1 MKKNAACKGESM
13 GRDISIAVSVKD
25 KYSDAVTKMQSASK
39 SFTKDLDGM
48 YKKLDTLDKAQSRLK
63 SDTDSLK
70 KAMQDAQKEFKRTG
84 EESKRMAAQVASD
97 KYENARRNLK
107 LVSDEARSTAKE
119 IKSMSDAIS
128 KADNRAGSLKKVI
141 GSKGSEDTG
150 KSILSSLAGA
160 GIAQMIGNSLS
171 EGATSVISSAF
182 GDRAGTMFGT
192 TLSSIAQGAAMGSV
206 AGAKG
211 AAVGAAAG
219 AVSGIISSATYD
231 FSDKNEAYKSA
242 VQEAYT
248 TVTTQQAQDL
258 ENGIKLAGSREKTQM
273 AFSTMMKDDGKAKA
287 YLSEVKK
294 MADYTPFLFDDLT
307 AMSKTLLTYGYNEKE
322 MIPQLTK
329 VGDAGAALGMNTEDM
344 KMVATAI
351 GRMKSSGKTT
361 LEYINI
367 LQERGV
373 DAIGYLAQAGGI
385 SKGEVYEKI
394 SKGLIPGAEAAKAI
408 SDYMGKAYEGAMQL
422 QSTSFE
428 GMQSTLQGLTENLNA
443 AMGEG
448 YNEERKKGMQEQI
461 DYLGG
466 EMAKEQQEAYKSIG
480 QWKAS
485 LENEREKAMRDAVQ
499 SAMQSDAYQK
509 AKATKNGAEMGRIMA
524 EAQIEGEN
532 AFKDT
537 EGYKTMVQ
545 AEKGLVGSIQ
555 NSMKQ
560 DKTYWNYGYEMGQE
574 FSRGYLSAR
583 GASYT
588 SYVTPEHSKLGDPTE
603 VLDNALNRPT
613 LRSPFQK
620 PFNSKSIGIL
630 RVPYDG
636 YPALLHEG
644 EEVRTASASRA
655 GDDSQGY
662 IININNPV
670 VREEQDFYRLTQQI
684 VGAIRQQAAIQA
696 G

>member
-1 MKKNAACKGESM
+1 M

>member
-1 MKKNAACKGESM
+1 M

-231 FSDKNEAYKSA
+231 FSNKNEAYKSA

-273 AFSTMMKDDGKAKA
+273 GFSTMMKDDGKAIA

-574 FSRGYLSAR
+574 FGRGYLSAR

-588 SYVTPEHSKLGDPTE
+588 SYVTPEHSKLGDPAE
-603 VLDNALNRPT
+603 ALDNALNRPT
-613 LRSPFQK
+613 LRNPFQK
-620 PFNSKSIGIL
+620 PFNSKAIGML

-684 VGAIRQQAAIQA
+684 VGAIRQQAEIQA

>member
-1 MKKNAACKGESM
+1 M

-231 FSDKNEAYKSA
+231 FSNKNEAYKSA

-499 SAMQSDAYQK
+499 SAMQSDEYQK

-588 SYVTPEHSKLGDPTE
+588 SYVTPERSKLGDPTE

-613 LRSPFQK
+613 LRNPFQK
-620 PFNSKSIGIL
+620 PFNSKAIGIL

>member
-1 MKKNAACKGESM
+1 M

-373 DAIGYLAQAGGI
+373 DAIGYLAQDGVI

>member
-1 MKKNAACKGESM
+1 M

-231 FSDKNEAYKSA
+231 FSNKNEAYKSA

-307 AMSKTLLTYGYNEKE
+307 AMSKPLLTYGYNEKE

-613 LRSPFQK
+613 LRNPFQK
-620 PFNSKSIGIL
+620 PFNSKAIGIL

>member
-1 MKKNAACKGESM
+1 
-13 GRDISIAVSVKD
+13 
-25 KYSDAVTKMQSASK
+25 
-39 SFTKDLDGM
+39 M

>member
-1 MKKNAACKGESM
+1 M

-128 KADNRAGSLKKVI
+128 KADNRAESLKKVI

-231 FSDKNEAYKSA
+231 FSNKNEAYKSA

-613 LRSPFQK
+613 LRNPFQK
-620 PFNSKSIGIL
+620 PFNSKAIGIL

>member
-1 MKKNAACKGESM
+1 M

-231 FSDKNEAYKSA
+231 FSNKNEAYKSA

-620 PFNSKSIGIL
+620 PFNSKAIGIL

>member
-1 MKKNAACKGESM
+1 M

-231 FSDKNEAYKSA
+231 FSNKNEAYKSA

-583 GASYT
+583 GTSYT

-613 LRSPFQK
+613 LRNPFQK
-620 PFNSKSIGIL
+620 PFNSKAIGIL

>member
-1 MKKNAACKGESM
+1 M

-25 KYSDAVTKMQSASK
+25 KYSDAVTTMQSVSK

-63 SDTDSLK
+63 SDTDGLK
-70 KAMQDAQKEFKRTG
+70 KAMQDAQKEFKKTG
-84 EESKRMAAQVASD
+84 EESKKMAAQVASD

-119 IKSMSDAIS
+119 IKSMTDAIS
-128 KADNRAGSLKKVI
+128 KADNRAGSFKKVI
-141 GSKGSEDTG
+141 GAKGSEDAE

-160 GIAQMIGNSLS
+160 GMGQMIGSALS

-231 FSDKNEAYKSA
+231 FSNKNEAYKSA

-574 FSRGYLSAR
+574 FGRGYLSAR

-588 SYVTPEHSKLGDPTE
+588 SYVTPEHSKLGDPAE
-603 VLDNALNRPT
+603 ALDNALNRPT
-613 LRSPFQK
+613 LRNPFQK
-620 PFNSKSIGIL
+620 PFNSKAIGML

-684 VGAIRQQAAIQA
+684 VGAIRQQAEIQA

>member
-1 MKKNAACKGESM
+1 M

-231 FSDKNEAYKSA
+231 FSNKNEAYKSA

-574 FSRGYLSAR
+574 FGRGYLSAR

-588 SYVTPEHSKLGDPTE
+588 SYVTPEHSKLGDPAE
-603 VLDNALNRPT
+603 ALDNALNRPT
-613 LRSPFQK
+613 LRNPFQK
-620 PFNSKSIGIL
+620 PFNSKAIGML

-684 VGAIRQQAAIQA
+684 VGAIRQQAEIQA

>member
-1 MKKNAACKGESM
+1 M
-13 GRDISIAVSVKD
+13 GRDISIVVSAKD
-25 KYSDAVTKMQSASK
+25 QYSTAVTKMRSVSA
-39 SFTKDLDGM
+39 SFTKDIDGM

-63 SDTDSLK
+63 VDTDGLRK
-70 KAMQDAQKEFKRTG
+70 TMQDAQKQFRKTG
-84 EESKRMAAQVASD
+84 DEADKMAAQIASE
-97 KYENARRNLK
+97 KYESARRNLK
-107 LVSDEARSTAKE
+107 LVSDEAKNTTKQINDLTGAL
-119 IKSMSDAIS
+119 S
-128 KADNRAGSLKKVI
+128 KADNRAGNFKKGVDQS
-141 GSKGSEDTG
+141 SKDAG
-150 KSILSSLAGA
+150 KSILSSMAGA
-160 GIAQMIGNSLS
+160 GIGQMIGSALS

-182 GDRAGTMFGT
+182 GDRTGTMFGT

-206 AGAKG
+206 AGVKG

-231 FSDKNEAYKSA
+231 FSNKNEAYKSA

-248 TVTTQQAQDL
+248 NVTNQQAQDL
-258 ENGIKLAGSREKTQM
+258 ENGITLAGSREKTQM
-273 AFSTMMKDDGKAKA
+273 AFSTMMKDKGKAKD
-287 YLSEVKK
+287 YLTKVKK

-307 AMSKTLLTYGYNEKE
+307 AMSKTLLTYGYNDKE

-329 VGDAGAALGMNTEDM
+329 IGDTGAALGMNTEDM

-367 LQERGV
+367 LQDRGI
-373 DAIGYLAQAGGI
+373 DAVGYLAKAGGI
-385 SKGEVYEKI
+385 SKGDVYEKI

-408 SDYMGKAYEGAMQL
+408 SDYMGKAYEGAMKL

-466 EMAKEQQEAYKSIG
+466 EAAKEQQEAYKAIG

-485 LENEREKAMRDAVQ
+485 LENEREKAMREAMQ
-499 SAMQSDAYQK
+499 SAMQTDEYRK
-509 AKATKNGAEMGRIMA
+509 AKAEGNGAEMGLIMA
-524 EAQIEGEN
+524 KAQIEGEN

-574 FSRGYLSAR
+574 FSRGYLSGR
-583 GASYT
+583 GASYST
-588 SYVTPEHSKLGDPTE
+588 YVTPERSKLEEPSAA
-603 VLDNALNRPT
+603 LNNALNRSS
-613 LRSPFQK
+613 LRNPFQK
-620 PFNSKSIGIL
+620 SFNAKAIGML

-644 EEVRTASASRA
+644 EEVRTASAARA
-655 GDDSQGY
+655 GDNSQGY

-684 VGAIRQQAAIQA
+684 VGAIRQQAEIQA

>member
-1 MKKNAACKGESM
+1 M
-13 GRDISIAVSVKD
+13 GRDISIVVSAKD
-25 KYSDAVTKMQSASK
+25 QYSTAVTKMRSVSA
-39 SFTKDLDGM
+39 SFTKDIDGM

-63 SDTDSLK
+63 VDTDGLRK
-70 KAMQDAQKEFKRTG
+70 TMQDAQKQFRKTG
-84 EESKRMAAQVASD
+84 DEADKMAAQIASE
-97 KYENARRNLK
+97 KYESARRNLK
-107 LVSDEARSTAKE
+107 LVSDEAKNTTKQINDLTGAL
-119 IKSMSDAIS
+119 S
-128 KADNRAGSLKKVI
+128 KADNRAGNFKKGVDQS
-141 GSKGSEDTG
+141 SKDAG
-150 KSILSSLAGA
+150 KSILSSMAGA
-160 GIAQMIGNSLS
+160 GIGQMIGSALS

-182 GDRAGTMFGT
+182 GDRTGTMFGT

-206 AGAKG
+206 AGVKG

-231 FSDKNEAYKSA
+231 FSNKNEAYKSA

-248 TVTTQQAQDL
+248 NVTNQQAQDL
-258 ENGIKLAGSREKTQM
+258 ENGSALAGSREKTQM
-273 AFSTMMKDDGKAKA
+273 AFSTMMKDKGKAKD
-287 YLSEVKK
+287 YLTKVKK

-307 AMSKTLLTYGYNEKE
+307 AMSKTLLTYGYNDKE

-329 VGDAGAALGMNTEDM
+329 IGDAGAALGMNTEDM

-367 LQERGV
+367 LQDRGI
-373 DAIGYLAQAGGI
+373 DAVGYLAKAGGI
-385 SKGEVYEKI
+385 SKGDVYEKI

-408 SDYMGKAYEGAMQL
+408 SDYMGKAYEGAMKL

-466 EMAKEQQEAYKSIG
+466 EAAKEQQEAYKAIG

-485 LENEREKAMRDAVQ
+485 LENEREKAMREAVQ
-499 SAMQSDAYQK
+499 SAMQTDEYRK
-509 AKATKNGAEMGRIMA
+509 AKATNNGAEMGRIMA

-574 FSRGYLSAR
+574 FSRGYLSGR

-588 SYVTPEHSKLGDPTE
+588 TYVTPERSKLEEPSAA
-603 VLDNALNRPT
+603 LNNALNRSS
-613 LRSPFQK
+613 LRNPFK
-620 PFNSKSIGIL
+620 KSFNAKAIGML

-644 EEVRTASASRA
+644 EEVRTASAARA
-655 GDDSQGY
+655 GDNSQGY

-684 VGAIRQQAAIQA
+684 VGAIRQQAEIQA

>member
-1 MKKNAACKGESM
+1 M

-231 FSDKNEAYKSA
+231 FSNKNEAYKSA

-307 AMSKTLLTYGYNEKE
+307 AISKTLLTYGYNEKE

-613 LRSPFQK
+613 LRNPFQK
-620 PFNSKSIGIL
+620 PFNSKAIGIL

>member
-1 MKKNAACKGESM
+1 M

-231 FSDKNEAYKSA
+231 FSNKNEAYKSA

-273 AFSTMMKDDGKAKA
+273 AFSTMMKDDGKAKT

-574 FSRGYLSAR
+574 FSRGYLSSR

-613 LRSPFQK
+613 LRNPFQK
-620 PFNSKSIGIL
+620 PFNSKAIGIL

>member
-1 MKKNAACKGESM
+1 M

-48 YKKLDTLDKAQSRLK
+48 YKKLDTLDKTQSRLK

-192 TLSSIAQGAAMGSV
+192 TLSSIAQGAAIGSV

-231 FSDKNEAYKSA
+231 FSNKNEAYKSA

-422 QSTSFE
+422 QRTSFE

-613 LRSPFQK
+613 LRNPFQK
-620 PFNSKSIGIL
+620 PFNSKAIGIL

>member
-1 MKKNAACKGESM
+1 M

-231 FSDKNEAYKSA
+231 FSNKNEAYKSA

-603 VLDNALNRPT
+603 VQDNALNRPT
-613 LRSPFQK
+613 LRNPFQK
-620 PFNSKSIGIL
+620 PFNSKAIGIL

>member
-1 MKKNAACKGESM
+1 M

-231 FSDKNEAYKSA
+231 FSNKNEAYKSA

-287 YLSEVKK
+287 YLSEMKK

-574 FSRGYLSAR
+574 FSRGYLSSR

-613 LRSPFQK
+613 LRNPFQK
-620 PFNSKSIGIL
+620 PFNSKAIGIL

>member
-1 MKKNAACKGESM
+1 M

-231 FSDKNEAYKSA
+231 FSNKNEAYKSA

-574 FSRGYLSAR
+574 FGRGYLSAR

-588 SYVTPEHSKLGDPTE
+588 SYVTPEHSKLGDPAE
-603 VLDNALNRPT
+603 ALDNALNRPT
-613 LRSPFQK
+613 LRNPFQK
-620 PFNSKSIGIL
+620 PFNSKAIGML

-670 VREEQDFYRLTQQI
+670 AREEQDFYRLTQQI
-684 VGAIRQQAAIQA
+684 VGAIRQQAEIQA

>member
-1 MKKNAACKGESM
+1 M

-231 FSDKNEAYKSA
+231 FSNKNEAYKSA

-448 YNEERKKGMQEQI
+448 YIEERKKGMQEQI

-613 LRSPFQK
+613 LRNPFQK
-620 PFNSKSIGIL
+620 PFNSKAIGIL

>member
-1 MKKNAACKGESM
+1 M

-231 FSDKNEAYKSA
+231 FSNKNEAYKSA

-329 VGDAGAALGMNTEDM
+329 VGDAGATLGMNTEDM

-574 FSRGYLSAR
+574 FGRGYLSAR

-588 SYVTPEHSKLGDPTE
+588 SYVTPEHSKLGDPAE
-603 VLDNALNRPT
+603 ALDNALNRPT
-613 LRSPFQK
+613 LRNPFQK
-620 PFNSKSIGIL
+620 PFNSKAIGML

-684 VGAIRQQAAIQA
+684 VGAIRQQAEIQA

>member
-1 MKKNAACKGESM
+1 M

-231 FSDKNEAYKSA
+231 FSNKNEAYKSA

-613 LRSPFQK
+613 LRNPFQK
-620 PFNSKSIGIL
+620 PFNSKAIGIL

-684 VGAIRQQAAIQA
+684 VGAIRQQAEIQA

>member
-1 MKKNAACKGESM
+1 M
-13 GRDISIAVSVKD
+13 GRDISIVVSAKD
-25 KYSDAVTKMQSASK
+25 QYSTAVTKMRSVSA
-39 SFTKDLDGM
+39 SFTKDIDGM

-63 SDTDSLK
+63 VDTDGLRK
-70 KAMQDAQKEFKRTG
+70 TMQDAQKQFRKTG
-84 EESKRMAAQVASD
+84 DEADKMAAQIASE
-97 KYENARRNLK
+97 KYESARRNLK
-107 LVSDEARSTAKE
+107 LVSDEAKNTTKQINDLTGAL
-119 IKSMSDAIS
+119 S
-128 KADNRAGSLKKVI
+128 KADNRAGNFKKGV
-141 GSKGSEDTG
+141 GQSSKDVG

-160 GIAQMIGNSLS
+160 GIGQMIGSALS

-182 GDRAGTMFGT
+182 GDRTGTMFGT

-206 AGAKG
+206 AGVKG

-219 AVSGIISSATYD
+219 AVSGLISSATYD
-231 FSDKNEAYKSA
+231 FSNKNEAYKSA

-248 TVTTQQAQDL
+248 NVTNQQAQDL
-258 ENGIKLAGSREKTQM
+258 ESGIALAGSREKTQM
-273 AFSTMMKDDGKAKA
+273 AFTTMMKDEGKAKD
-287 YLSEVKK
+287 YLAKVKK

-307 AMSKTLLTYGYNEKE
+307 AMSKTLLTYGYNDKE

-329 VGDAGAALGMNTEDM
+329 IGDAGAALNMNTEDM

-367 LQERGV
+367 LQDRGINAV
-373 DAIGYLAQAGGI
+373 GYLAQAGGI
-385 SKGEVYEKI
+385 SQGEVYEKI

-408 SDYMGKAYEGAMQL
+408 SEYMGKTYEGAMKL

-443 AMGEG
+443 AFGEG
-448 YNEERKKGMQEQI
+448 YIEEYKKGMQEQI
-461 DYLGG
+461 DYLQGDA
-466 EMAKEQQEAYKSIG
+466 AKEQQEAYKAIG

-485 LENEREKAMRDAVQ
+485 LENEREKAMREAMQ
-499 SAMQSDAYQK
+499 SAMQTDEYRK
-509 AKATKNGAEMGRIMA
+509 AKAEGNGAEMGLIMA
-524 EAQIEGEN
+524 KAQIEGEN

-545 AEKGLVGSIQ
+545 AEKSLVGSIQ

-574 FSRGYLSAR
+574 FSRGYLSGR
-583 GASYT
+583 GANYST
-588 SYVTPEHSKLGDPTE
+588 YVTPERSKLEEPSAA
-603 VLDNALNRPT
+603 LNNALNRSS
-613 LRSPFQK
+613 LRNPFQK
-620 PFNSKSIGIL
+620 SFNAKAIGML

-644 EEVRTASASRA
+644 EEVRTASAARA
-655 GDDSQGY
+655 GDNSQGY

-684 VGAIRQQAAIQA
+684 VGAIRQQAEIQA

>member
-1 MKKNAACKGESM
+1 M

-231 FSDKNEAYKSA
+231 FSNKNEAYKSA

-588 SYVTPEHSKLGDPTE
+588 SYVTPEHSK
-603 VLDNALNRPT
+603 N
-613 LRSPFQK
+613 PFQK
-620 PFNSKSIGIL
+620 PFNSKAIGIL

>member
-1 MKKNAACKGESM
+1 M

-231 FSDKNEAYKSA
+231 FSNKNEAYKSA

-373 DAIGYLAQAGGI
+373 DAMGYLAQAGGI

-613 LRSPFQK
+613 LRNPFQK
-620 PFNSKSIGIL
+620 PFNSKAIGIL

>member
-1 MKKNAACKGESM
+1 M

-25 KYSDAVTKMQSASK
+25 RYSDAVTKMRSVSA
-39 SFTKDLDGM
+39 SFTKDIDGM

-63 SDTDSLK
+63 VDTDGLRK
-70 KAMQDAQKEFKRTG
+70 TMQDAQKQFRKTG
-84 EESKRMAAQVASD
+84 DEADKMAAQIASE
-97 KYENARRNLK
+97 KYESARRNLK
-107 LVSDEARSTAKE
+107 LVSDEAKNTTKQINDLTGAL
-119 IKSMSDAIS
+119 S
-128 KADNRAGSLKKVI
+128 KADNRAGNFKKGVDQS
-141 GSKGSEDTG
+141 SKDAG

-160 GIAQMIGNSLS
+160 GIGQMIGSALS
-171 EGATSVISSAF
+171 EGATSVITSAF
-182 GDRAGTMFGT
+182 GDRTGTMFGT

-219 AVSGIISSATYD
+219 VVSGIISSATYD
-231 FSDKNEAYKSA
+231 FSNKNEAYKSA

-248 TVTTQQAQDL
+248 NVTNQQAQDL
-258 ENGIKLAGSREKTQM
+258 ENGSALAGSREKTLRS
-273 AFSTMMKDDGKAKA
+273 FTTMMKDEKKAKA
-287 YLSEVKK
+287 YFNEVKK
-294 MADYTPFLFDDLT
+294 MADYTPFLLDDLADT
-307 AMSKTLLTYGYNEKE
+307 SKTLLTYGYTDKE

-329 VGDAGAALGMNTEDM
+329 IGDAGAALGMSTEDM

-351 GRMKSSGKTT
+351 GRIKSSGKTT

-367 LQERGV
+367 LQDRGI
-373 DAIGYLAQAGGI
+373 DAVGYLAQAGGI
-385 SKGEVYEKI
+385 SKGDVYEKM
-394 SKGLIPGAEAAKAI
+394 SKGLIPGEEAAKAI
-408 SDYMGKAYEGAMQL
+408 SEYMGKAYEGAMQL

-428 GMQSTLQGLTENLNA
+428 GMQSTIVDLTNNLNA

-588 SYVTPEHSKLGDPTE
+588 SYTTPERSNLGEPSE
-603 VLDNALNRPT
+603 VLNNALNRSS
-613 LRSPFQK
+613 LRNPFQK
-620 PFNSKSIGIL
+620 SFNSKAIGML

-684 VGAIRQQAAIQA
+684 VGAIRQQAEIQA

>member
-1 MKKNAACKGESM
+1 M

-231 FSDKNEAYKSA
+231 FSNKNEAYKSA

-258 ENGIKLAGSREKTQM
+258 ENGIKLAGSREKTRM

-613 LRSPFQK
+613 LRNPFQK
-620 PFNSKSIGIL
+620 PFNSKAIGIL

>member
-1 MKKNAACKGESM
+1 M
-13 GRDISIAVSVKD
+13 
-25 KYSDAVTKMQSASK
+25 
-39 SFTKDLDGM
+39 
-48 YKKLDTLDKAQSRLK
+48 
-63 SDTDSLK
+63 
-70 KAMQDAQKEFKRTG
+70 
-84 EESKRMAAQVASD
+84 
-97 KYENARRNLK
+97 
-107 LVSDEARSTAKE
+107 
-119 IKSMSDAIS
+119 
-128 KADNRAGSLKKVI
+128 
-141 GSKGSEDTG
+141 
-150 KSILSSLAGA
+150 AGA
-160 GIAQMIGNSLS
+160 GIGQMIGSALS

-182 GDRAGTMFGT
+182 GDRTGTMFGT

-206 AGAKG
+206 AGVKG

-231 FSDKNEAYKSA
+231 FSNKNEAYKSA

-248 TVTTQQAQDL
+248 NVTNQQAQDL
-258 ENGIKLAGSREKTQM
+258 ESGSALAGSREKTQM
-273 AFSTMMKDDGKAKA
+273 AFSTMMKDKGKAKD
-287 YLSEVKK
+287 YLTKVKK

-307 AMSKTLLTYGYNEKE
+307 AMSKTLLTYGYNDKE

-329 VGDAGAALGMNTEDM
+329 IGDAGAALGMNTEDM

-367 LQERGV
+367 LQDRGI
-373 DAIGYLAQAGGI
+373 DAVGYLAKAGGI
-385 SKGEVYEKI
+385 SKGDVYEKI

-408 SDYMGKAYEGAMQL
+408 SDYMGKAYEGAMKL

-466 EMAKEQQEAYKSIG
+466 EAAKEQQEAYKAIG

-485 LENEREKAMRDAVQ
+485 LENEREKAMREAMQ
-499 SAMQSDAYQK
+499 SAMQTDEYRK
-509 AKATKNGAEMGRIMA
+509 AKATNNGAEMGRIMA

-574 FSRGYLSAR
+574 FSRGYLSGR

-588 SYVTPEHSKLGDPTE
+588 TYVTPERSKLEEPSAA
-603 VLDNALNRPT
+603 LNNALNRSS
-613 LRSPFQK
+613 LRNPFK
-620 PFNSKSIGIL
+620 KSFNAKAIGML

-644 EEVRTASASRA
+644 EEVRTASAARA
-655 GDDSQGY
+655 GDNSQGY

-684 VGAIRQQAAIQA
+684 VGAIRQQAEIQA

>member
-1 MKKNAACKGESM
+1 M
-13 GRDISIAVSVKD
+13 GRDISIVVSAKD
-25 KYSDAVTKMQSASK
+25 QYSTAVTKMRSVSA
-39 SFTKDLDGM
+39 SFTKDIDGM

-63 SDTDSLK
+63 VDTDGLRK
-70 KAMQDAQKEFKRTG
+70 TMQDAQKQFRKTG
-84 EESKRMAAQVASD
+84 DEADKMAAQIASE
-97 KYENARRNLK
+97 KYESARRNLK
-107 LVSDEARSTAKE
+107 LVSDEAKNTTKQINDLTGAL
-119 IKSMSDAIS
+119 S
-128 KADNRAGSLKKVI
+128 KADNRAGNFKKGVDQS
-141 GSKGSEDTG
+141 SKDAG
-150 KSILSSLAGA
+150 KSILSSMAGA
-160 GIAQMIGNSLS
+160 GIGQMIGSALS

-182 GDRAGTMFGT
+182 GDRTGTMFGT

-206 AGAKG
+206 AGVKG

-231 FSDKNEAYKSA
+231 FSNKDEAYKSA

-248 TVTTQQAQDL
+248 NVTNQQAQDL
-258 ENGIKLAGSREKTQM
+258 ENGIALAGSREKTQM
-273 AFSTMMKDDGKAKA
+273 AFTTMMKDEGKAKD
-287 YLSEVKK
+287 YLAKVKK

-307 AMSKTLLTYGYNEKE
+307 AMSKTLLTYGYNDKE

-329 VGDAGAALGMNTEDM
+329 IGDAGAALGMNTEDM

-367 LQERGV
+367 LQDRGI
-373 DAIGYLAQAGGI
+373 DAVGYLAKAGGI
-385 SKGEVYEKI
+385 SKGDVYEKI

-408 SDYMGKAYEGAMQL
+408 SDYMGKAYEGAMKL

-466 EMAKEQQEAYKSIG
+466 EAAKEQQEAYKAIG

-485 LENEREKAMRDAVQ
+485 LENEREKAMREAMQ
-499 SAMQSDAYQK
+499 SAMQTDEYCK
-509 AKATKNGAEMGRIMA
+509 AKATNNGAEMGRIMA

-574 FSRGYLSAR
+574 FSRGYLSGR

-588 SYVTPEHSKLGDPTE
+588 TYVTPERSKLEEPSAT
-603 VLDNALNRPT
+603 LNSALNRSS
-613 LRSPFQK
+613 LRNPFQK
-620 PFNSKSIGIL
+620 SFNAKAIGML

-644 EEVRTASASRA
+644 EEVRTASAARA
-655 GDDSQGY
+655 GDNSQGY

-684 VGAIRQQAAIQA
+684 VGAIRQQAEIQA

>member
-1 MKKNAACKGESM
+1 M

-231 FSDKNEAYKSA
+231 FSNKNEAYKSA

-524 EAQIEGEN
+524 EAQIKGEN

-613 LRSPFQK
+613 LRNPFQK
-620 PFNSKSIGIL
+620 PFNSKAIGIL

>member
-1 MKKNAACKGESM
+1 M

-231 FSDKNEAYKSA
+231 FSNKNEAYKSA

-258 ENGIKLAGSREKTQM
+258 ENGIKLAGRREKTQM

-524 EAQIEGEN
+524 EAQIKGEN

-613 LRSPFQK
+613 LRNPFQK
-620 PFNSKSIGIL
+620 PFNSKAIGIL

>member
-1 MKKNAACKGESM
+1 M
-13 GRDISIAVSVKD
+13 GRDISIVVSAKD
-25 KYSDAVTKMQSASK
+25 QYSTAVTKMRSVSA
-39 SFTKDLDGM
+39 SFTKDIDGM
-48 YKKLDTLDKAQSRLK
+48 YKKLDTLDKTQSRLK
-63 SDTDSLK
+63 VDTDGLRK
-70 KAMQDAQKEFKRTG
+70 TMQDAQKQFRKTG
-84 EESKRMAAQVASD
+84 DEADKMAAQIASE
-97 KYENARRNLK
+97 KYESARRNLK
-107 LVSDEARSTAKE
+107 LVSDEAKNTTKQINDLTGAL
-119 IKSMSDAIS
+119 S
-128 KADNRAGSLKKVI
+128 KADNRAGNFKKGVDQS
-141 GSKGSEDTG
+141 SKNAG
-150 KSILSSLAGA
+150 KSILSSMAGA
-160 GIAQMIGNSLS
+160 GIGQMIGSALS

-182 GDRAGTMFGT
+182 GDRTGTMFGT

-206 AGAKG
+206 AGVKG

-231 FSDKNEAYKSA
+231 FSNKDEAYKSA

-248 TVTTQQAQDL
+248 NVTNQQAQDL
-258 ENGIKLAGSREKTQM
+258 ENGIALAGSREKTQM
-273 AFSTMMKDDGKAKA
+273 AFTTMMKDEGKAKD
-287 YLSEVKK
+287 YLAKVKK

-307 AMSKTLLTYGYNEKE
+307 AMSKTLLTYGYNDKE

-329 VGDAGAALGMNTEDM
+329 IGDAGAALSMNTEDM

-367 LQERGV
+367 LQDRGINAV
-373 DAIGYLAQAGGI
+373 GYLAQAGGI
-385 SKGEVYEKI
+385 SQGEVYEKI

-408 SDYMGKAYEGAMQL
+408 SEYMGKTYEGAMKL

-443 AMGEG
+443 AFGEG
-448 YNEERKKGMQEQI
+448 YIEEYKKGMQEQI
-461 DYLGG
+461 DYLQGDA
-466 EMAKEQQEAYKSIG
+466 AKEQQEAYKAIG

-485 LENEREKAMRDAVQ
+485 LENEREKAMREAMQ
-499 SAMQSDAYQK
+499 SAMQTDEYRK
-509 AKATKNGAEMGRIMA
+509 AKAEGNGAEMGLIMA
-524 EAQIEGEN
+524 KAQIEGEN

-574 FSRGYLSAR
+574 FSRGYLSGR

-588 SYVTPEHSKLGDPTE
+588 TYVTPERSKLEEPSAA
-603 VLDNALNRPT
+603 LNNALNRSS
-613 LRSPFQK
+613 LRNPFQK
-620 PFNSKSIGIL
+620 SFNAKAIGML

-644 EEVRTASASRA
+644 EEVRTASAARA
-655 GDDSQGY
+655 GDNSQGY

-684 VGAIRQQAAIQA
+684 VGAIRQQAEIQA

>member
-1 MKKNAACKGESM
+1 M

-231 FSDKNEAYKSA
+231 FSNKNEAYKSA

-613 LRSPFQK
+613 LRNPFQK
-620 PFNSKSIGIL
+620 PFNSKAIGIL

>member
-1 MKKNAACKGESM
+1 M
-13 GRDISIAVSVKD
+13 GRDISIVVSAKD
-25 KYSDAVTKMQSASK
+25 QYSTAVTKMRSVSA
-39 SFTKDLDGM
+39 SFTKDIDGM
-48 YKKLDTLDKAQSRLK
+48 YKKLDTLDKTQSRLK
-63 SDTDSLK
+63 VDTDGLRK
-70 KAMQDAQKEFKRTG
+70 TMQDAQKQFRKTG
-84 EESKRMAAQVASD
+84 DEADKMAAQIASE
-97 KYENARRNLK
+97 KYESARRNLK
-107 LVSDEARSTAKE
+107 LVSDEAKNTTKQINDLTGAL
-119 IKSMSDAIS
+119 S
-128 KADNRAGSLKKVI
+128 KADNRAGNFKKGVDQS
-141 GSKGSEDTG
+141 SKDAG
-150 KSILSSLAGA
+150 KSILSSMAGA
-160 GIAQMIGNSLS
+160 GIGQMIGSALS
-171 EGATSVISSAF
+171 EGATSIISSAF
-182 GDRAGTMFGT
+182 GDRTGTMFGT

-206 AGAKG
+206 AGVKG

-231 FSDKNEAYKSA
+231 FSNKNEAYKSA

-248 TVTTQQAQDL
+248 NVTNQQAQDL
-258 ENGIKLAGSREKTQM
+258 ESGIALAGSREKTQM
-273 AFSTMMKDDGKAKA
+273 AFTTMMKDEGKAKD
-287 YLSEVKK
+287 YLAKVKK

-307 AMSKTLLTYGYNEKE
+307 AMSKTLLTYGYNDKE

-329 VGDAGAALGMNTEDM
+329 IGDAGAALNMNTEDM

-367 LQERGV
+367 LQDRGINAV
-373 DAIGYLAQAGGI
+373 GYLAQAGGI
-385 SKGEVYEKI
+385 SQGEVYEKI

-408 SDYMGKAYEGAMQL
+408 SEYMGKTYEGAMKL

-443 AMGEG
+443 AFGEG
-448 YNEERKKGMQEQI
+448 YIEEYKKGMQEQI
-461 DYLGG
+461 DYLQGDA
-466 EMAKEQQEAYKSIG
+466 AKEQQEAYKAIG

-485 LENEREKAMRDAVQ
+485 LENEREKAMREAMQ
-499 SAMQSDAYQK
+499 SAMQTDEYRK
-509 AKATKNGAEMGRIMA
+509 AKAEGNGAEMGLIMA
-524 EAQIEGEN
+524 KAQIEGEN

-574 FSRGYLSAR
+574 FSRGYLSGR
-583 GASYT
+583 GASYST
-588 SYVTPEHSKLGDPTE
+588 YVTPERSKLEEPSAA
-603 VLDNALNRPT
+603 LNNALNRSS
-613 LRSPFQK
+613 LRNPFQK
-620 PFNSKSIGIL
+620 SFNAKAIGML

-644 EEVRTASASRA
+644 EEVRTASAARA
-655 GDDSQGY
+655 GDNSQGY

-684 VGAIRQQAAIQA
+684 VGAIRQQAEIQA

>member
-1 MKKNAACKGESM
+1 M

-48 YKKLDTLDKAQSRLK
+48 YKKLDTLDKTQSRLK

-192 TLSSIAQGAAMGSV
+192 TLSSIAQGAAIGSV

-231 FSDKNEAYKSA
+231 FSNKNEAYKSA

-613 LRSPFQK
+613 LRNPFQK
-620 PFNSKSIGIL
+620 PFNSKAIGIL

>member
-1 MKKNAACKGESM
+1 M
-13 GRDISIAVSVKD
+13 GRDISIVVSAKD
-25 KYSDAVTKMQSASK
+25 QYSTAVTKMRSVSA
-39 SFTKDLDGM
+39 SFTKDIDGM

-63 SDTDSLK
+63 VDTDGLRK
-70 KAMQDAQKEFKRTG
+70 TMQDAQKQFRKTG
-84 EESKRMAAQVASD
+84 DEADKMAAQIASE
-97 KYENARRNLK
+97 KYEIARRNLK
-107 LVSDEARSTAKE
+107 LVSDEAKNTTKQINDLTGAL
-119 IKSMSDAIS
+119 S
-128 KADNRAGSLKKVI
+128 KADNRAGNFKKGVDQS
-141 GSKGSEDTG
+141 SKDAG
-150 KSILSSLAGA
+150 KSILSSMAGA
-160 GIAQMIGNSLS
+160 GIGQMIGSALS

-182 GDRAGTMFGT
+182 GDRTGTMFGT

-206 AGAKG
+206 AGVKG

-231 FSDKNEAYKSA
+231 FSNKNEAYKSA

-248 TVTTQQAQDL
+248 NVTNQQAQDL
-258 ENGIKLAGSREKTQM
+258 ENGSALAGSREKTQM
-273 AFSTMMKDDGKAKA
+273 AFSTMMKDKGKAKD
-287 YLSEVKK
+287 YLTKVKK

-307 AMSKTLLTYGYNEKE
+307 AMSKTLLTYGYNDKE

-329 VGDAGAALGMNTEDM
+329 IGDAGAALGMNTEDM

-367 LQERGV
+367 LQDRGI
-373 DAIGYLAQAGGI
+373 DAVGYLAKAGGI
-385 SKGEVYEKI
+385 SKGDVYEKI

-408 SDYMGKAYEGAMQL
+408 SDYMGKAYEGAMKL

-466 EMAKEQQEAYKSIG
+466 EAAKEQQEAYKAIG

-485 LENEREKAMRDAVQ
+485 LENEREKAMREAMQ
-499 SAMQSDAYQK
+499 SAMQTDEYRK
-509 AKATKNGAEMGRIMA
+509 AKATNNGAEMGRIMA

-574 FSRGYLSAR
+574 FSRGYLSGR

-588 SYVTPEHSKLGDPTE
+588 SYVTPEHSKLEEPSAT
-603 VLDNALNRPT
+603 LNSALNRSS
-613 LRSPFQK
+613 LRNPFQK
-620 PFNSKSIGIL
+620 SFNAKAIGIL

-644 EEVRTASASRA
+644 EEVRTASAARA
-655 GDDSQGY
+655 GDNSQGY

-684 VGAIRQQAAIQA
+684 VGAIRQQAEIQA

>member
-1 MKKNAACKGESM
+1 M

-70 KAMQDAQKEFKRTG
+70 KATQDAQKEFKRTG

-231 FSDKNEAYKSA
+231 FSNKNEAYKSA

-613 LRSPFQK
+613 LRNPFQK
-620 PFNSKSIGIL
+620 PFNSKAIGIL